1 MTADEVKAIYKDT
14 VRLLCPEGGNRV
26 SFDGHEVEA
35 DEEGIVTVAAHA
47 VPELMAHG
55 FRAAAASVVKDVAN
69 AVLKHEESKDAPKP
83 AELPPKDA
91 PKPVPSWAKK

>member
-47 VPELMAHG
+47 VSELMAHG

-69 AVLKHEESKDAPKP
+69 AVLKHEESQDAPKP
-83 AELPPKDA
+83 VPSQDA

>member
-47 VPELMAHG
+47 VSELMAHG
-55 FRAAAASVVKDVAN
+55 FRAAAASVVKD
-69 AVLKHEESKDAPKP
+69 APKP
-83 AELPPKDA
+83 AELPPKDE

>member
-47 VPELMAHG
+47 VSELMAHG

-69 AVLKHEESKDAPKP
+69 AVLKQEESKAAPKP
-83 AELPPKDA
+83 SELPPKDA
-91 PKPVPSWAKK
+91 TNPVPSWAKK